1 MAAVIGCLSLPA
13 CYDFDFPL
21 DAKPQ
26 VPVNARLVGTWR
38 CLGVQSDVDE
48 GSGTL
53 RVVRRS
59 DTMTRWTFDSPSSNG
74 SPDKSEYD
82 VHGSTIAGGALLNA
96 LELGEKANGKWNFV
110 RYSFLLPDV
119 LRVQVV
125 NDEPFEKVKGNAVS
139 LRQEV
144 EKKRDDPA
152 IYSDFMICVR
162 AQASPSPAPSP
173 KTGF

>member
-1 MAAVIGCLSLPA
+1 M
-13 CYDFDFPL
+13 
-21 DAKPQ
+21 
-26 VPVNARLVGTWR
+26 
-38 CLGVQSDVDE
+38 
-48 GSGTL
+48 
-53 RVVRRS
+53 
-59 DTMTRWTFDSPSSNG
+59 
-74 SPDKSEYD
+74 
-82 VHGSTIAGGALLNA
+82 H
-96 LELGEKANGKWNFV
+96 
-110 RYSFLLPDV
+110 YSFLLPDV

-125 NDEPFEKVKGNAVS
+125 NDEPFEKVKDNAVS